1 MYNISF
7 QMMGGLGNLLFPLA
21 TAYSLS
27 KKNNLNLKLFYNHQG
42 YLHTPPLEYRK
53 NIFNEFEET
62 NSIYGYELAQERVFE
77 HRQVEIPQNK
87 NIFLHGYF
95 QSEKNFIDCRE
106 DLVQKLS
113 PSEEKLNSLSTLYPK
128 ILEEKTVS
136 IHIRRG
142 SYLKLQ
148 DNHPCLDNNYYI
160 NALKQ
165 FTNYNI
171 FIFSDD
177 ISYCKSQFQGSN
189 YIFAENSFDLD
200 DLYLMSLCK
209 NNIIANSTF
218 SWWAAWLN
226 KNKNKK
232 VYAPKKWFGP
242 NIPFNT
248 KDLIPDSWIKI

>member
-1 MYNISF
+1 
-7 QMMGGLGNLLFPLA
+7 MMGGLGNLLFPLA

-27 KKNNLNLKLFYNHQG
+27 KKNNLNLKLFYHHQG
-42 YLHTPPLEYRK
+42 YLHTPPSEYRK
-53 NIFNEFEET
+53 NIFSEFEEI
-62 NSIYGYELAQERVFE
+62 NSIYGYQLLQERVFE
-77 HRQVEIPQNK
+77 YRQLEVPKDK
-87 NIFLHGYF
+87 NIFLYGYF

-106 DLVQKLS
+106 DLLQKFS
-113 PSEEKLNSLSTLYPK
+113 PSEEKINALSILYPE

-136 IHIRRG
+136 LHIRRG

-148 DNHPCLDNNYYI
+148 DNHPSLNNDYYMS
-160 NALKQ
+160 ALKE
-165 FTNYNI
+165 FANHKV

-177 ISYCKSQFQGSN
+177 IQYCKSQFQGNN

-218 SWWAAWLN
+218 SWWGAWLN
-226 KNKNKK
+226 RNENKK

-248 KDLIPDSWIKI
+248 KDIIPDSWIKI